1 MNPSEEDDM
10 LRADELTVVHHDDT
24 VHRFTDV
31 RYTLSRRGLRVLL
44 ATGEEIL
51 FPQHDVL
58 TTHVRTDAQAA
69 VRQEY
74 AIAA

>member
-1 MNPSEEDDM
+1 M

-24 VHRFTDV
+24 VHVFTDV
-31 RYTLSRRGLRVLL
+31 LYTLGRKGLRVLL
-44 ATGEEIL
+44 DSGEEIF

-58 TTHVRTDAQAA
+58 TTHTRTAAGATVRAMF
-69 VRQEY
+69 

>member
-1 MNPSEEDDM
+1 M

-24 VHRFTDV
+24 IHRFTDV
-31 RYTLSRRGLRVLL
+31 RYTLSRRGLRVVLDS
-44 ATGEEIL
+44 GEEIL

-58 TTHVRTDAQAA
+58 TTHVRNSARTV
-69 VRQEY
+69 VRAEF

>member
-1 MNPSEEDDM
+1 M

-24 VHRFTDV
+24 IHRFTDV
-31 RYTLSRRGLRVLL
+31 RYTLSRRGLRVVLDS
-44 ATGEEIL
+44 GEEIL

-58 TTHVRTDAQAA
+58 TTHVCNSARTV
-69 VRQEY
+69 VRAEY

>member
-1 MNPSEEDDM
+1 M

-31 RYTLSRRGLRVLL
+31 RYTLSRRGLRVVL

-58 TTHVRTDAQAA
+58 TTHVRTAA
-69 VRQEY
+69 RSGARQEY
-74 AIAA
+74 DIAA

>member
-1 MNPSEEDDM
+1 M

-24 VHRFTDV
+24 VLVFTDV
-31 RYTLSRRGLRVLL
+31 RYTLGRKGLRVLL
-44 ATGEEIL
+44 ASGEEIV

-58 TTHVRTDAQAA
+58 TTHARTAA
-69 VRQEY
+69 VATVRAMY

>member
-1 MNPSEEDDM
+1 M
-10 LRADELTVVHHDDT
+10 LHADELTVVHHDDT

-31 RYTLSRRGLRVLL
+31 RYMLGHTGLRVVL

-58 TTHVRTDAQAA
+58 TTHARTAA
-69 VRQEY
+69 RTEERSSY